1 VKYTIDR
8 SLQMLGDERQIM
20 GGSPLRLFTLT
31 EGGVNMLAR
40 LQVGEDLA
48 RNVLIDRL
56 ADAGVIHPQPSEP
69 GRFTDDD
76 VTFVVPAFGP
86 VRITDLGPR
95 MVVVDDASPEG
106 RPIVPHHAIHLRRQT
121 NGGPGAARTTGL
133 TEVTTPLVAFVD
145 ADVVVSPGWLDGL
158 LPHFID
164 DRVALVAP
172 RVMATAGDGVLARF
186 EAVRSPID
194 LGPEPARVGAKKQTS
209 HLPPPS
215 PITRVR
221 ARTRVSYLPTAAIV
235 VRADV
240 LRAIGGFDVGLR
252 TGEDVDLMWRLVD
265 AGYIVRYEPSVVVHH
280 ATRPTLRSWLKQ
292 RQGYGQSAGPLATR
306 HPGALAPL
314 GVSGWSAGVWGLV
327 GLGHPIAAV
336 GVAVGTAVAL
346 VKKLPTMPTKAA
358 LNLVRYG
365 HLGAAK
371 QIASAITRAWW
382 PLALLVSV
390 FSKRARRVVLASA
403 VVPAL
408 MDWRKDRPKLDP
420 AQYVALRVLD
430 DGAYGFGLWQG
441 AWRARTTEPL
451 TPDLTSWPRPSR
463 FERRSSD
470 Q

>member
-1 VKYTIDR
+1 MKYGIDR
-8 SLQMLGDERQIM
+8 SLQILGDGRQIM

-31 EGGVNMLAR
+31 GGGVKMLAR
-40 LQVGEDLA
+40 LRDGEDLA

-56 ADAGVIHPQPSEP
+56 TDAGVLHPQPSEP
-69 GRFTDDD
+69 GPFTADD

-86 VRITDLGPR
+86 VCVADLGPR

-106 RPIVPHHAIHLRRQT
+106 RPTVPLHAVHLRRQT

-145 ADVVVSPGWLDGL
+145 ADVLATPGWLDGL
-158 LPHFID
+158 LPHFVD
-164 DRVALVAP
+164 GRVALVAP
-172 RVMATAGDGVLARF
+172 RVMATLGDGVLARF

-194 LGPEPARVGAKKQTS
+194 LGSEPA
-209 HLPPPS
+209 
-215 PITRVR
+215 RVR

-240 LRAIGGFDVGLR
+240 LRTLWGFDPGLR

-280 ATRPTLRSWLKQ
+280 ATRPSLASWLRQ

-327 GLGHPIAAV
+327 GLGHPIAAL
-336 GVAVGTAVAL
+336 GVAAGTAVAL
-346 VKKLPTMPTKAA
+346 TKKLPSLPKKAA

-382 PLALLVSV
+382 PLALLAAVI
-390 FSKRARRVVLASA
+390 SKRARRAVLASA
-403 VVPAL
+403 IIPAL
-408 MDWRKDRPKLDP
+408 MDWQKDRPKLDP
-420 AQYVALRVLD
+420 ARYMVLRVLD

-441 AWRARTTEPL
+441 AWRARTLEPV
-451 TPDLTSWPRPSR
+451 TPDFTSWPRPSR
-463 FERRSSD
+463 FERRSSGR
-470 Q
+470 

>member
-8 SLQMLGDERQIM
+8 SLQILGDGRQIM

-31 EGGVNMLAR
+31 EGGVKMLAR
-40 LQVGEDLA
+40 LRDGDDLA

-56 ADAGVIHPQPSEP
+56 TDAGVIHPQPSEP
-69 GRFTDDD
+69 GPFTPED

-86 VRITDLGPR
+86 VQVADLGPR

-106 RPIVPHHAIHLRRQT
+106 SPTVPLHVVHLRRQT

-145 ADVVVSPGWLDGL
+145 ADVVVSRGWLDGL
-158 LPHFID
+158 LPHFVD

-172 RVMATAGDGVLARF
+172 RVMATVGDGLLARF

-194 LGPEPARVGAKKQTS
+194 LGPEPA
-209 HLPPPS
+209 
-215 PITRVR
+215 RVR

-240 LRAIGGFDVGLR
+240 LRAIGGFDLGLR
-252 TGEDVDLMWRLVD
+252 TGEDVDLVWRLVD
-265 AGYIVRYEPSVVVHH
+265 AGHIVRYEPAVVVHH
-280 ATRPTLRSWLKQ
+280 ATRPSLTSWLKQ

-314 GVSGWSAGVWGLV
+314 GVSGWSAGVWSLV
-327 GLGHPIAAV
+327 GLGHPIAAI
-336 GVAVGTAVAL
+336 GVAIGTAVAL
-346 VKKLPTMPTKAA
+346 LKKLPTIPTKAA

-382 PLALLVSV
+382 PLALLAAVV
-390 FSKRARRVVLASA
+390 SKRARRVVMASA
-403 VVPAL
+403 IIPAL
-408 MDWRKDRPKLDP
+408 MDWRKDRPLLDP
-420 AQYVALRVLD
+420 ARYVALRVLD

-441 AWRARTTEPL
+441 AWRARTLEPV
-451 TPDLTSWPRPSR
+451 TPDFTSWPRPSR
-463 FERRSSD
+463 FERRSSGR
-470 Q
+470 

>member
-1 VKYTIDR
+1 MRYAIDH
-8 SLQMLGDERQIM
+8 SLQILGDGRQIM

-31 EGGVNMLAR
+31 GGGVKMLAR
-40 LQVGEDLA
+40 LRDGEDLA

-56 ADAGVIHPQPSEP
+56 TDAGVLHPQPSEP
-69 GRFTDDD
+69 GPFTADD

-86 VRITDLGPR
+86 VDVADLGPR
-95 MVVVDDASPEG
+95 MVVVDDASPAG
-106 RPIVPHHAIHLRRQT
+106 RPTVPHHAVHLRRQT

-145 ADVVVSPGWLDGL
+145 ADVLVTPGWLDGL
-158 LPHFID
+158 LHHFVD

-172 RVMATAGDGVLARF
+172 RVMATVGDGVLARF

-194 LGPEPARVGAKKQTS
+194 LGSEPA
-209 HLPPPS
+209 
-215 PITRVR
+215 RVR

-240 LRAIGGFDVGLR
+240 LRTLGGFDPGLR

-280 ATRPTLRSWLKQ
+280 ATRPSLASWLRQ

-327 GLGHPIAAV
+327 GLGQPIAAM

-346 VKKLPTMPTKAA
+346 VKKLPTIPKRAA

-382 PLALLVSV
+382 PLALLAALV
-390 FSKRARRVVLASA
+390 SKRARRVVLASA
-403 VVPAL
+403 VIPAS
-408 MDWRKDRPKLDP
+408 MDWRKDRPKIDP
-420 AQYVALRVLD
+420 ARYVALRVLD

-441 AWRARTTEPL
+441 AWRARTAEPL
-451 TPDLTSWPRPSR
+451 TPDFTSWPRPSR
-463 FERRSSD
+463 FERRSSGR
-470 Q
+470 

>member
-1 VKYTIDR
+1 MKYGIDR
-8 SLQMLGDERQIM
+8 SLQILGDGRQIM

-31 EGGVNMLAR
+31 GGGVKMLAR
-40 LQVGEDLA
+40 LRDGEDLA

-56 ADAGVIHPQPSEP
+56 TDAGVLHPQPSEP
-69 GRFTDDD
+69 GPFTADD

-86 VRITDLGPR
+86 VCVADLGPR

-106 RPIVPHHAIHLRRQT
+106 RPTVPLHAVHLRRQT

-145 ADVVVSPGWLDGL
+145 ADVLATPGWLDGL
-158 LPHFID
+158 LPHFVD
-164 DRVALVAP
+164 GRVALVAP
-172 RVMATAGDGVLARF
+172 RVMATLGDGVLARF

-194 LGPEPARVGAKKQTS
+194 LGSEPA
-209 HLPPPS
+209 
-215 PITRVR
+215 RVR

-235 VRADV
+235 VRTDV
-240 LRAIGGFDVGLR
+240 LRTLWGFDPGLR

-280 ATRPTLRSWLKQ
+280 ATRPSLASWLRQ

-327 GLGHPIAAV
+327 GLGHPIAAL
-336 GVAVGTAVAL
+336 GVAAGTAVAL
-346 VKKLPTMPTKAA
+346 TKKSPSLPKKAA

-382 PLALLVSV
+382 PLALLAAVI
-390 FSKRARRVVLASA
+390 SKRARRAVLASA
-403 VVPAL
+403 IIPAL
-408 MDWRKDRPKLDP
+408 MDWQKDRPKLDP
-420 AQYVALRVLD
+420 ARYMVLRVLD

-441 AWRARTTEPL
+441 AWRARTLEPV
-451 TPDLTSWPRPSR
+451 TPDFTSWPRPSR
-463 FERRSSD
+463 FERRSSGR
-470 Q
+470 